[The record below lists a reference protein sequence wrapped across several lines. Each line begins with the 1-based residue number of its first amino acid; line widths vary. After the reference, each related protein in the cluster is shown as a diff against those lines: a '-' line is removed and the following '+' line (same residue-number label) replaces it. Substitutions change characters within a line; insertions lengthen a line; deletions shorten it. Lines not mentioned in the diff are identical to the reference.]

1 MKVRKINILNNGD
14 KLIVTKKVAP
24 FLNEG
29 DIVEVTNVTE
39 DGIISFAFGAGN
51 MHMGVMNMAEFEAHF
66 EKVED
71 KAEVP
76 AITEEYIEEIMENSE
91 FDVRTVFG
99 KCTVVACRLPNG
111 FVITEYAACVSPE
124 NYNEDMGIE
133 ICRERI
139 KNKVWELEAYRL
151 QQWLWEEETWEEAN
165 EGWCPCCCGDG
176 DECEF
181 DDDDEDE
188 DDDWLL

>member
-1 MKVRKINILNNGD
+1 MLNNGD

-39 DGIISFAFGAGN
+39 DGIISFAFGNGN

-66 EKVED
+66 KKMEEKEE
-71 KAEVP
+71 AP
-76 AITEEYIEEIMENSE
+76 AITEEYINEIMENSE
-91 FDVRTVFG
+91 FDVETMFH
-99 KCTVVACRLPNG
+99 KCTVVSCHLPNG
-111 FVITEYAACVSPE
+111 FVITESSACVSPE
-124 NYNEDMGIE
+124 NYNEELGIE
-133 ICRERI
+133 ICMKKI
-139 KNKVWELEAYRL
+139 KDKIWELEAYRL

-165 EGWCPCCCGDG
+165 KGWCPCCCGDC
-176 DECEF
+176 DECF

-188 DDDWLL
+188 DDWLL